1 MIQRTINNV
10 IDTFYNVIEYPEYI
24 TSVMVGP
31 SEDQSKNGKICVKVT
46 VSDISQ
52 TDNETKDIDEII
64 GLLPSSFISNGVSYD
79 VEVRYG
85 IHKSFTC
92 QEDYPEF
99 YYWQDGE
106 VTNRNVHRPV
116 KGGISV
122 TNYTDLSSSR
132 GTFGFTAI
140 DNDTNSV
147 VGVTNVH
154 VIIKDGFYASERD
167 VSQPFYPVENS
178 ANAIITQPNEV
189 TQGFSYRIGEV
200 KKYQPFIS
208 LGSTSTVGV
217 NKIDSATFSL
227 DLLNGQGDTITSTE
241 SYKQLGFEDFNSGN
255 GFDFAT
261 SEEIDSMISVDSL
274 GNMTTNNELF
284 ISSRTTGIKGNG
296 DMKIFPV
303 EQGTVTLQYN
313 KQNIATYVQIIECFE
328 FVAST
333 GATDAING
341 NTCPYPAAGGDSG
354 SAIIANFNGEYKIVG
369 QLFAGYE
376 ENGVPVKGV
385 FCRIDNI
392 AELLNISPWNS
403 SVTSYNFSDTS
414 QTEFHY
420 VEGLSDQK
428 TLTLSGK
435 TFWQV
440 GIDFI

>member
-1 MIQRTINNV
+1 M
-10 IDTFYNVIEYPEYI
+10 
-24 TSVMVGP
+24 
-31 SEDQSKNGKICVKVT
+31 GKICVKVT
-46 VSDISQ
+46 VSDVFQLDDEKITLDQIIS
-52 TDNETKDIDEII
+52 
-64 GLLPSSFISNGVSYD
+64 LLPNTFISNGISYD

-85 IHKSFTC
+85 THKRFTC
-92 QEDYPEF
+92 EEDYPEF

-106 VTNRNVHRPV
+106 VTNRNLHRPV

-122 TNYTDLSSSR
+122 TNYTDLSNSR

-167 VSQPFYPVENS
+167 VSQVWYPIENS
-178 ANAIITQPNEV
+178 ANAIITQPNEI
-189 TQGFSYRIGEV
+189 TQGFAYRIGEV

-208 LGSTSTVGV
+208 YGSTSTVGV
-217 NKIDSATFSL
+217 NKVDSATFSL
-227 DLLNGQGDTITSTE
+227 DLTNGVGDTITSTE

-261 SEEIDSMISVDSL
+261 SEEIDSMISVDSS
-274 GNMTTNNELF
+274 GNMVTNNELF
-284 ISSRTTGIKGNG
+284 ISSRTTGIKGSG
-296 DMKIFPV
+296 DMKIFPTD
-303 EQGTVTLQYN
+303 QGSIILEYN
-313 KQNIATYVQIIECFE
+313 KQNTPTPVQILECFE

-333 GATDAING
+333 GSTDAMNG
-341 NTCPYPAAGGDSG
+341 NTCPYPSAGGDSG

-376 ENGVPVKGV
+376 LNGVPVKGV

-392 AELLNISPWNS
+392 AEALNISPWNS
-403 SVTSYNFSDTS
+403 SVSSYNFSDTS

-420 VEGLSDQK
+420 VEGLSNQK
-428 TLTLSGK
+428 TLTLNGK

>member
-1 MIQRTINNV
+1 
-10 IDTFYNVIEYPEYI
+10 
-24 TSVMVGP
+24 MVGP
-31 SEDQSKNGKICVKVT
+31 SEDPSKNGKICVKVT
-46 VSDISQ
+46 ASEISQ
-52 TDNETKDIDEII
+52 ITNETKNINEII
-64 GLLPSSFISNGVSYD
+64 GYLPSSFIYNGITYE

-85 IHKSFTC
+85 IHKKLTC

-99 YYWQDGE
+99 YYWQSGI

-116 KGGISV
+116 IGGISI
-122 TNYTDLSSSR
+122 TNYTDLSNSR

-147 VGVTNVH
+147 VGVTNLH

-167 VSQPFYPVENS
+167 VSQPWYPIENS
-178 ANAIITQPNEV
+178 ANAIVTQPNET
-189 TQGFSYRIGEV
+189 TQGLSYRIGEV
-200 KKYQPFIS
+200 KKYQPLIS
-208 LGSTSTVGV
+208 AGSTSTVGV

-227 DLLNGQGDTITSTE
+227 DLVNGQGDTITSTE
-241 SYKQLGFEDFNSGN
+241 SYKQLGFESFNGGN

-261 SEEIDSMISVDSL
+261 SEEIDSIISVDSL
-274 GNMTTNNELF
+274 GNITTNNQLF

-303 EQGTVTLQYN
+303 GQGSVYLGYN
-313 KQNIATYVQIIECFE
+313 KQNITSFVQVTECFS
-328 FVAST
+328 FVAAT

-341 NTCPYPAAGGDSG
+341 NTCPYPAAPGDSG
-354 SAIIANFNGEYKIVG
+354 SAVIADFNGEYKIVG
-369 QLFAGYE
+369 QLFAGYTVD
-376 ENGVPVKGV
+376 GVMVEGL